1 MRCCDARKWLS
12 AQRDGDLEPSQA
24 EALQAH
30 LAQCEDCRA
39 QQQHERRLSSLFTAP
54 LDEEK
59 VATPPA
65 QTSRPVIST
74 DRIMRAVQQQR
85 QVTNQLNN
93 IRQQQQ
99 TRVARMRK
107 AGTVG
112 VALSFLLV
120 SSMPLLFLIVI
131 ILQTDFAIK
140 TLAFLERGID
150 TVVVLGVYLQR
161 ELVMI
166 TRNSILLSGLAFVVV
181 VMMGM
186 WLRLMRPPREA

>member
-1 MRCCDARKWLS
+1 MRCRDAKEWLS

-39 QQQHERRLSSLFTAP
+39 QQQHARRLATLFTAP
-54 LDEEK
+54 LDEGK
-59 VATPPA
+59 TATPPV

-85 QVTNQLNN
+85 QITNQLDH

-161 ELVMI
+161 ELAMI
-166 TRNSILLSGLAFVVV
+166 TRDSVLLSGLAFVVV

-186 WLRLMRPPREA
+186 WLRLMRPPHEA